1 VALGFGV
8 TTPTATGGT
17 ACASV
22 LHLTVFYRSPGA
34 WVTDVLIG
42 ERDVEV
48 TLRPRARLL
57 TCPCE
62 NRSFSPKAGVGK
74 PRLHM
79 ISRADRDAVRLLGC
93 QYPRRSPRAD
103 RDSAQG
109 PTDSSHS
116 RLNLT
121 GDICGVFRQV
131 RCQRWPAQRKLSTRS
146 IGSLRRLVSKPV
158 IR

>member
-1 VALGFGV
+1 VRV
-8 TTPTATGGT
+8 STAFNR
-17 ACASV
+17 
-22 LHLTVFYRSPGA
+22 LLQIPGA

-57 TCPCE
+57 TCPCG
-62 NRSFSPKAGVGK
+62 NRSVSPKAGVGK

-79 ISRADRDAVRLLGC
+79 ISRADRDAVRLLGR

-116 RLNLT
+116 RLDLT
-121 GDICGVFRQV
+121 GDMCGVFRQV